1 MKKAL
6 FLALVLLVSAATALP
21 AVTTIKTVAEPGDLP
36 RPLSDIVRK
45 GDFLVS
51 DGKYTAVVAVSP
63 RPAFSTINYGHPD
76 VSGYLLAFLP
86 EGASQRVEAQMCA
99 PSVRVNGKAVPVG
112 SASVR
117 QEAGSII
124 ALSSLEGEG
133 GLKLEVRTRYR
144 FVFAAGRIDI
154 VAEVRNTGR
163 SEATGLSFGL
173 GASACQSFNFSP
185 YNAKSFPKL
194 NFRVWQRP
202 DHALGWFNPNP
213 VETSDNPLPGRL
225 RPGQAHSFS
234 YSVVSGST
242 SVEVL
247 QRLYAL
253 AGVKADPV
261 SFEFPQFDGLAEV
274 IIREP
279 ATGSVFF
286 RAFMERP
293 SPLAVPL
300 PPGTYSLRAN
310 LFPAVIE
317 TSFTAG
323 PGSPGKPVAIKAP
336 VLGRVKVAVKDKKG
350 RPALG
355 KVSFIGLAPTQ
366 SPYFRPENPVMTGR
380 AWESSKNSVFPLRQ
394 ELEVVLPAGTYLV
407 ASSRGPEYTRD
418 ERVVEIFEGDNPP
431 LEFRLERAVAVRGL
445 VSLDP
450 HMHTQNSDGS
460 IFIPDR
466 LRSVVAEGLDVAVS
480 ADHNFITDYLPDL
493 EKLGLE
499 DDLAVIAG
507 SEVTTRTGSIHYN
520 AFPDVPRPD
529 LPGNGAVS
537 VRDETPDTLFRLSRA
552 KSPAAVIQVNHPR
565 SEGLGYFLTY
575 DLDPESAAS
584 AKAPFSMDFEVMEVM
599 NGAKPYEANCL
610 STEDWFHFLNRGY
623 PVRAVGSS
631 DSHDIDGSEPG
642 YARTYVF
649 YEGPSGKRLDRDAFI
664 RALKEGRSFVSN
676 GPIVLLKVNG
686 KAGPGE
692 LVRAKKGRVKVD
704 LRVLGAPWLD
714 VSEVLLV
721 VNGVRQEPLP
731 MKGADGK
738 TVKFRDRV
746 RLELERDAWVAVEVR
761 GRSSLYPVVQQRS
774 DDGLAESAAYPYALT
789 NPVLVD
795 VDGDGRSEPVRPGK
809 VSLR

>member
-1 MKKAL
+1 MKKAM
-6 FLALVLLVSAATALP
+6 FLAFILLAASAAALP
-21 AVTTIKTVAEPGDLP
+21 AVTTFKTVVEPAALP
-36 RPLSDIVRK
+36 RPLSEIVRQ
-45 GDFLVS
+45 GDVIVS

-76 VSGYLLAFLP
+76 VSGCLLAFLP
-86 EGASQRVEAQMCA
+86 EGASQRLAAQVGT
-99 PSVRVNGKAVPVG
+99 PSVRINGKAVPAG
-112 SASVR
+112 NASIK
-117 QEAGSII
+117 QEAG
-124 ALSSLEGEG
+124 AVTVFYPVRGPE

-144 FVFAAGRIDI
+144 FVFASGRVD
-154 VAEVRNTGR
+154 VVSEVRNAGR
-163 SEATGLSFGL
+163 TEVTGLSFSL
-173 GASACQSFNFSP
+173 GANACQNFNFSP
-185 YNAKSFPKL
+185 FNAKSFPGL

-225 RPGQAHSFS
+225 RSGQVHRVT
-234 YSVVSGST
+234 YSVVAGST

-253 AGVKADPV
+253 AGVKTEPV
-261 SFEFPQFDGLAEV
+261 PLEFPEFDGLIEV

-286 RAFMERP
+286 RTFMERP

-300 PPGTYSLRAN
+300 PRGTYTLRGN
-310 LFPAVIE
+310 LFPAVVE
-317 TSFTAG
+317 TSFTVG
-323 PGSPGKPVAIKAP
+323 PGSPVKPVAIKAP
-336 VLGRVKVAVKDKKG
+336 VLGRLKVAVKDRKG
-350 RPALG
+350 RPAPG
-355 KVSFIGLAPTQ
+355 KVSFIGLAPTR
-366 SPYFRPENPVMTGR
+366 SPYFRPENPVVTGR
-380 AWESSKNSVFPLRQ
+380 AWEGSKNSVFPLRQ
-394 ELEVVLPAGTYLV
+394 EVDVVLPAGTYLV

-418 ERVVEIFEGDNPP
+418 ERVVEVFEGDNPP
-431 LEFRLERAVAVRGL
+431 LEFRLERAVEVRGL
-445 VSLDP
+445 VSVDP
-450 HMHTQNSDGS
+450 HMHTQNSDGNML
-460 IFIPDR
+460 IPDR
-466 LRSVVAEGLDVAVS
+466 LRSVVAEGLDVAVA
-480 ADHNFITDYLPDL
+480 ADHNFITDYRPDL

-499 DDLAVIAG
+499 EDLAVIAG
-507 SEVTTRTGSIHYN
+507 SEITARTGSIHYN
-520 AFPDVPRPD
+520 AYPDAPRPD
-529 LPGNGAVS
+529 EPGNGAVS

-552 KSPAAVIQVNHPR
+552 KSPAALIQVNHPR

-575 DLDPESAAS
+575 NLDPESAAS
-584 AKAPFSMDFEVMEVM
+584 AGAPFSMDFDVMEVM
-599 NGAKPYEANCL
+599 NGAKRYEANRL

-631 DSHDIDGSEPG
+631 DSHGIDSGEPG

-649 YEGPSGKRLDRDAFI
+649 YDGPVGKRLDQAALV
-664 RALKEGRSFVSN
+664 RALREGRSFVSN

-692 LVRAKKGRVKVD
+692 LVRAKKGRVTVD

-714 VSEVLLV
+714 VSEVRLV
-721 VNGVRQEPLP
+721 VNGVRREPLP

-738 TVKFRDRV
+738 TVKFRGRL

-761 GRSSLYPVVQQRS
+761 GRSSLYPVIQQRS

-789 NPVLVD
+789 NPVFVD
-795 VDGDGRSEPVRPGK
+795 ADGDGRSEPVRPGK